1 MTVSTARSTPA
12 QKPRCSA
19 TSTRVISESAAFA
32 ALAREQAS
40 AGTAAAPYA
49 RLQQPAGDA
58 DPRHREAGRRR
69 ERGDEGDVAGHSA
82 LVRDERCRAA
92 TNAPTIE
99 AATIARRI
107 RRRCSARRRSSL
119 RFAASMTTRRAVVAM
134 LRRISSP
141 IERVGVA
148 DAIASTASMARP
160 ASRVVSSMSSVLLIV
175 HGDSCRVGV
184 WTSSGEDESIPLPA
198 DCFDSCGQVRVG
210 LDLRAQLRDV
220 NLARPAAADMRAV
233 PERLHDRGPADDA
246 TWLICEQNEEPE
258 LGGRQP
264 HVLARDEDASAVEID
279 ADVSEHA
286 HVRTRADGGID
297 DLSRDPLDREQLA
310 GLREYRRVALLD
322 PDDRAVLPDPADDDG
337 YAAGST
343 REQVVHDRAIIA
355 VDELQRG
362 RRVCV
367 QLVRRE
373 PRHPHDR
380 AADELVARGLQ
391 AVAKDDIRRS
401 FDKAE
406 QVVLSEAL
414 TGASAS

>member
-1 MTVSTARSTPA
+1 MPPGDERSKHRGRDDRAENPA
-12 QKPRCSA
+12 SFFGAP
-19 TSTRVISESAAFA
+19 AF
-32 ALAREQAS
+32 L
-40 AGTAAAPYA
+40 APY
-49 RLQQPAGDA
+49 RSFNHDA
-58 DPRHREAGRRR
+58 TRGRRDVAANLVAYGTRRGRRR
-69 ERGDEGDVAGHSA
+69 NREQCFQRPPGEPGGLIDV
-82 LVRDERCRAA
+82 E
-92 TNAPTIE
+92 
-99 AATIARRI
+99 
-107 RRRCSARRRSSL
+107 
-119 RFAASMTTRRAVVAM
+119 
-134 LRRISSP
+134 
-141 IERVGVA
+141 
-148 DAIASTASMARP
+148 RP
-160 ASRVVSSMSSVLLIV
+160 AHRPA
-175 HGDSCRVGV
+175 DSCRAGA
-184 WTSSGEDESIPLPA
+184 WTSSGEDEPIPLPA
-198 DCFDSCGQVRVG
+198 DGLDSCRQVRVA
-210 LDLRAQLRDV
+210 LDLRAELRDV
-220 NLARPAAADMRAV
+220 NLAGPAAADMRAV
-233 PERLHDRGPADDA
+233 PERLHDRGPADHA